1 MWWLGKTQ
9 EKVAVEQD
17 DKANVDCGCLG
28 GRHPRQREHKG
39 KDPEVGKVLNLWKKQ
54 QKKPI

>member
-1 MWWLGKTQ
+1 M
-9 EKVAVEQD
+9 VAVEQD